1 MAHNCPHAQIP
12 VTAIWQVLEQSREG
26 IAFVDPNDGSILWHN
41 AAFQEACNSS
51 GDLRRQDLTS
61 VMAAPPPGS
70 TDDGDM
76 RLIESP
82 AVTAVLVLRP
92 SNRLPTEFCDPL
104 TGLAD
109 RGQLVQRLQGLWAQ
123 SRPPFR
129 RSLAA
134 MFVDLNNFKHIND
147 RWGHQIGDEA
157 LRQVARRLQGA
168 TRVDDFLARYGGD
181 EFVLLLTGWQRPNE
195 VQPVVDRLHDAL
207 KAPFKLGEYSV
218 GISASIGVA
227 YSTDDYASPQ
237 ALLHA
242 ADRAMYASKLAQ

>member
-12 VTAIWQVLEQSREG
+12 VTAIWQVLEQCREG
-26 IAFVDPNDGSILWHN
+26 IAFADPNDGSILWN
-41 AAFQEACNSS
+41 NEAFQKAYASD
-51 GDLRRQDLTS
+51 DLRGQDLAS
-61 VMAAPPPGS
+61 VIGS
-70 TDDGDM
+70 CQPVHGDV

-92 SNRLPTEFCDPL
+92 SNRLPNEFCDPL

-109 RGQLVQRLQGLWAQ
+109 RGQLAQRLQGLWAQ

-134 MFVDLNNFKHIND
+134 TFVDLNNFKRIND

-181 EFVLLLTGWQRPNE
+181 EFVLLLTDWQQPND

-242 ADRAMYASKLAQ
+242 ADRAMYAAKLA